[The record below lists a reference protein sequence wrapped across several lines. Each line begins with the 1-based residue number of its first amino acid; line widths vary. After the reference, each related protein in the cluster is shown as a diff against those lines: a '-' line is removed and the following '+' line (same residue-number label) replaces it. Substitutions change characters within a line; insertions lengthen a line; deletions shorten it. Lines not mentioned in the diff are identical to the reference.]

1 MTSVAA
7 GFSLRPMRS
16 SRAKRDQSSMK
27 GYELLYIV
35 GTQYTD
41 EEIARIQEQIAKLL
55 TDAGGALLKS
65 QNLGKIRLAYP
76 IKNIRHGTYIL
87 VYFDA
92 EPSAVQDVNRRLG
105 LTDEILRHTLLA
117 RPSDALERTFE
128 LTSYVAPLSEE
139 AKTEREPRRA
149 PSRSV
154 QKRVPVPQIAPPPP
168 AQREESSMTM
178 EELDQKLDKILE
190 GYIADNI

>member
-1 MTSVAA
+1 
-7 GFSLRPMRS
+7 
-16 SRAKRDQSSMK
+16 MK

-55 TDAGGALLKS
+55 TDAGGTLLKS

-76 IKNIRHGTYIL
+76 VKSMHHGTYIL
-87 VYFDA
+87 AYFDA
-92 EPSAVQDVNRRLG
+92 EPSAMADVNRRLG
-105 LTDEILRHTLLA
+105 LADEILRHTLLA
-117 RPSDALERTFE
+117 RPADALERSFE

-154 QKRVPVPQIAPPPP
+154 PSHAPARRPAPVQVAPPPP
-168 AQREESSMTM
+168 AQREEPAMTM

-190 GYIADNI
+190 GDIADNI